1 MLWTWNDVTSHFSSF
16 IQYNATPRGRRVGH
30 SLLLYGRISGRIPRK
45 ILVVVAKEEE
55 VFVLD
60 IVVGLEVLVRFSVD
74 IIVVVVGG
82 NAGNL
87 SLNSWRLRRS
97 RVGSWLG
104 RGSFFSRAQRI
115 SKLRLESQEVLLK
128 LSLTLGVDS

>member
-1 MLWTWNDVTSHFSSF
+1 M
-16 IQYNATPRGRRVGH
+16 
-30 SLLLYGRISGRIPRK
+30 YGRISGRIL
-45 ILVVVAKEEE
+45 IVVAKEEE

-74 IIVVVVGG
+74 IVFVVVGW

-87 SLNSWRLRRS
+87 SLNSRRLGRS
-97 RVGSWLG
+97 WAGSWLG

-115 SKLRLESQEVLLK
+115 PKLRLESQEVLLK

>member
-1 MLWTWNDVTSHFSSF
+1 M
-16 IQYNATPRGRRVGH
+16 
-30 SLLLYGRISGRIPRK
+30 YGRISGR

-74 IIVVVVGG
+74 IIVVVVVGW

-87 SLNSWRLRRS
+87 SLNSRRL
-97 RVGSWLG
+97 
-104 RGSFFSRAQRI
+104 
-115 SKLRLESQEVLLK
+115 
-128 LSLTLGVDS
+128 

>member
-1 MLWTWNDVTSHFSSF
+1 MVLRTWNDITCVALS
-16 IQYNATPRGRRVGH
+16 YDLYAPPCGRRVGH
-30 SLLLYGRISGRIPRK
+30 SLLLYGRISGRIL
-45 ILVVVAKEEE
+45 IVVVAKEEE

-74 IIVVVVGG
+74 IVVVGG

-87 SLNSWRLRRS
+87 SLNSWGLGRS
-97 RVGSWLG
+97 RAGSWLG
-104 RGSFFSRAQRI
+104 RGSFFSRSKRI

>member
-1 MLWTWNDVTSHFSSF
+1 MISSQVTCLAIHVYSS
-16 IQYNATPRGRRVGH
+16 PGGRRIGH
-30 SLLLYGRISGRIPRK
+30 SLLLYGRISGW
-45 ILVVVAKEEE
+45 ILIVVAKEEE

-74 IIVVVVGG
+74 IVVVGG

-87 SLNSWRLRRS
+87 SLNSWGLGRS
-97 RVGSWLG
+97 RAGSWLG
-104 RGSFFSRAQRI
+104 RGSFFSRSKRI

>member
-115 SKLRLESQEVLLK
+115 SKLRLES
-128 LSLTLGVDS
+128 